1 MRGKIIHYNASDGK
15 GLVAATGQQFA
26 FQIGQWR
33 SDSAPAVNQTVE
45 LQFGE
50 DGTLQSLAK
59 VGDEVLLREKASEL
73 AGRLGGVGGAA
84 LGTLK
89 ANSPGTAEGL
99 QGGITRLGKP
109 VLGLYAVFAVSA
121 LLLPYLKIRHPF
133 GGEGRSFSLVGLS
146 DLSQQL
152 GTSVGGSFLPWLAIL
167 ACALPL
173 FWRSRIAWL
182 ALLLPLLATLKPF
195 WDVAWAI
202 RKVTQQASQFDA
214 RIGNAIAGR
223 LLDTLGTGVGLW
235 LCLLTALA
243 LAAFGLKRTVLPPTD
258 TATPQE

>member
-59 VGDEVLLREKASEL
+59 VSDETLLKEKASEL
-73 AGRLGGVGGAA
+73 AGKLGSVGGAA

-89 ANSPGTAEGL
+89 ANSPGAAAGL
-99 QGGITRLGKP
+99 QGGLARLGKP
-109 VLGLYAVFAVSA
+109 ALGLYAVFAVSA
-121 LLLPYLKIRHPF
+121 LFLPYLKIKHPF
-133 GGEGRSFSLVGLS
+133 GGEGRAFSLVGLS

-152 GTSVGGSFLPWLAIL
+152 GASVGGSLLPWLAIL
-167 ACALPL
+167 SCALPL
-173 FWRSRIAWL
+173 FWRNRFAWL

-195 WDVAWAI
+195 LDVVWAI
-202 RKVTQQASQFDA
+202 RKITRQASQFDA
-214 RIGNAIAGR
+214 RVGSAIAER
-223 LLDTLGTGVGLW
+223 LLDTLGTGFGLW

-243 LAAFGLKRTVLPPTD
+243 LAAFGLKRTLLPPTD
-258 TATPQE
+258 TAIPQE